1 MPSECAEQA
10 LYIVDGLLDPGR
22 DGSFGAGQLLVLMPG
37 ATMTPGAGAGGGAGA
52 RVLLLGGEPMD
63 GPRYLTWNFV
73 SSSLERIERAK
84 SDWKAQAFPTVP
96 GETEFMALPELPD
109 KPVHYP

>member
-22 DGSFGAGQLLVLMPG
+22 DGSFGAGQLMVLMPG
-37 ATMTPGAGAGGGAGA
+37 ATMTPGAGAGVGA
-52 RVLLLGGEPMD
+52 RVMLLGGEPMD

-96 GETEFMALPELPD
+96 GETEFIALPELPD

>member
-37 ATMTPGAGAGGGAGA
+37 ATMTPGAGGGGGVGA
-52 RVLLLGGEPMD
+52 RVMLL
-63 GPRYLTWNFV
+63 
-73 SSSLERIERAK
+73 
-84 SDWKAQAFPTVP
+84 
-96 GETEFMALPELPD
+96 
-109 KPVHYP
+109 